1 MKYGS
6 RSYESRDDKA
16 SCQLSEKETKKVTV
30 TAEIF
35 GMTISSILLYEFIKL
50 ITRYILDNLG
60 RYKLALI
67 HNPDM
72 LKLQDQ

>member
-16 SCQLSEKETKKVTV
+16 SCQLAEKETKKVTV

>member
-1 MKYGS
+1 MK
-6 RSYESRDDKA
+6 E
-16 SCQLSEKETKKVTV
+16 VIV

-35 GMTISSILLYEFIKL
+35 GMPISFILLYEFIKL

-60 RYKLALI
+60 KYKLALI

-72 LKLQDQ
+72 LKLQD

>member
-1 MKYGS
+1 MN
-6 RSYESRDDKA
+6 
-16 SCQLSEKETKKVTV
+16 V

-35 GMTISSILLYEFIKL
+35 GITISSILLYEFIKL

>member
-1 MKYGS
+1 M
-6 RSYESRDDKA
+6 
-16 SCQLSEKETKKVTV
+16 TV

-35 GMTISSILLYEFIKL
+35 SMPISFILLHEFIKL

-60 RYKLALI
+60 KYKLALI

-72 LKLQDQ
+72 LKLQD

>member
-1 MKYGS
+1 M
-6 RSYESRDDKA
+6 
-16 SCQLSEKETKKVTV
+16 TV

-35 GMTISSILLYEFIKL
+35 GMTISCLLLYEFIKL